1 MAIMA
6 GVSCII
12 AGFDS
17 TSSKPKVYRT
27 DPGGAV
33 SEWLAVAVGRGS
45 EKALQALELELRPRK
60 EKSTVEAG
68 EAQAAEFADR
78 DSSELLARTAARCVA
93 EYTGFALSIAA
104 RGTADTVHVVTS

>member
-1 MAIMA
+1 MLMLT

-17 TSSKPKVYRT
+17 TSTKPKVYRT

-45 EKALQALELELRPRK
+45 EKALQTLELELRPRQ
-60 EKSTVEAG
+60 EKPAVTAK
-68 EAQAAEFADR
+68 AAAATTATELADR
-78 DSSELLARTAARCVA
+78 DSSELLARTAARWV
-93 EYTGFALSIAA
+93 TG
-104 RGTADTVHVVTS
+104 